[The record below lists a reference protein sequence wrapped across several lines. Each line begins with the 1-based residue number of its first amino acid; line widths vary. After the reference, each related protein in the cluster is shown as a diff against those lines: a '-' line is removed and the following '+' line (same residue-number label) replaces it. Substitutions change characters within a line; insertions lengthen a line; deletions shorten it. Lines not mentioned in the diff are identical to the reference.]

1 MVFAE
6 PDEGS
11 GLKVLERLAS
21 GPLKDNVQFNEALDA
36 LRPDLDRDG
45 LLAKTMSKYLVVLSY
60 YFSDTDQSG
69 GLRVGKL
76 PTPVF
81 GAGHFK
87 GRKNPILDRSG
98 FMVQILK
105 YCKMRP

>member
-1 MVFAE
+1 MLGFDVVFAE

-45 LLAKTMSKYLVVLSY
+45 LLAKTMIKYPVVLGY
-60 YFSDTDQSG
+60 YFSDNDQSG

-81 GAGHFK
+81 GAGTLRGVRIPFLTAQ
-87 GRKNPILDRSG
+87 GLW
-98 FMVQILK
+98 
-105 YCKMRP
+105 